1 MCVHVCACARGVH
14 ALEKEVSMR
23 ERGVHERVGHVCVY
37 CENVHSVCVSEK
49 KKEREREH

>member
-23 ERGVHERVGHVCVY
+23 ERGVHERVGHVCV
-37 CENVHSVCVSEK
+37 CTVRMCIVCV
-49 KKEREREH
+49 